1 MMTNDALY
9 FYQKVRDY
17 LNVYL
22 PNQRGASK
30 NTIKAYREAINAFI
44 DHIVSP
50 EMPLKKISFAC
61 ISRDAVEGFLDWLE
75 QEKGYSISS
84 RNQRLAAIKSFIKYV
99 SERDKTL
106 MVLNLDVAA
115 IAKKKNGSPH
125 EIEFFSEAALKTIL
139 AQPDQSKRNGQRDLV
154 FIILL
159 YDTGARVQE
168 ILDLQIRDICL
179 DGNSPFITVTGKGRK
194 MRTIPIMEKTR
205 DHLIQYCRKFHPSAQ
220 PDEYLFYT
228 DRKGTRSQMSADNV
242 GKFVAKYGKQGHT
255 ESSEVPEHLYPHMF
269 RHSRAMHLYRNGMPL
284 ALVAEWL
291 GHSKMDTTRQYYAN
305 ADTTMKQEAIEK
317 ATSKLNPL
325 IAGRTVF
332 DWDNDE
338 ELLKKLYGLK

>member
-1 MMTNDALY
+1 MMTDDALY

-30 NTIKAYREAINAFI
+30 NTIKAYKETINAFI

-50 EMPLKKISFAC
+50 EMPLKKISFTC
-61 ISRDAVEGFLDWLE
+61 ISRDVVEGFLDWLE

-84 RNQRLAAIKSFIKYV
+84 RNQRLAAIKSFMKYV

-115 IAKKKNGSPH
+115 ITKKKNTNPH
-125 EIEFFSEAALKTIL
+125 EIEFFSETALTTIL
-139 AQPDQSKRNGQRDLV
+139 AQPDQRKRNGQRDLV
-154 FIILL
+154 FIMLL

-179 DGNSPFITVTGKGRK
+179 NGNSPFITVTGKGRK
-194 MRTIPIMEKTR
+194 MRTIPIMDKTR
-205 DHLIQYCRKFHPSAQ
+205 DHLIQYCRKFHPSNQ
-220 PDEYLFYT
+220 PDDYLFYT
-228 DRKGTRSQMSADNV
+228 DRKGMRLQMSADNV
-242 GKFVAKYGKQGHT
+242 GKFVAKYGKQGHA

-325 IAGRTVF
+325 LSSKMDF
-332 DWDNDE
+332 DWENDE

>member
-1 MMTNDALY
+1 MTNDSLY
-9 FYQKVRDY
+9 FYRKIRDY

-22 PNQRGASK
+22 PNQRGASP
-30 NTIKAYREAINAFI
+30 NTIKAYREALNAFI

-50 EMPLKKISFAC
+50 ENPLKQISFSC

-75 QEKGYSISS
+75 QDKGYSISS
-84 RNQRLAAIKSFIKYV
+84 RNQRLAAIKSFMKYA
-99 SERDKTL
+99 SERDKAL
-106 MVLNLDVAA
+106 MVLNLE
-115 IAKKKNGSPH
+115 IADIMKKKDTVPR
-125 EIEFFSEAALKTIL
+125 EIEFFSESALTVIL

-154 FIILL
+154 FLILL

-168 ILDLQIRDICL
+168 ILDLQLRDIHL
-179 DGNSPFITVTGKGRK
+179 DENSPFVTVTGKGRK

-205 DHLIQYCRKFHPSAQ
+205 DHLIKYYRKFHPSNQ
-220 PDEYLFYT
+220 TDDYLFYT
-228 DRKGTRSQMSADNV
+228 NYKGIRSQMSADNV
-242 GKFVAKYGKQGHT
+242 GKFVAKYGRQGHS
-255 ESSEVPEHLYPHMF
+255 ESSDVPEHLYPHMF

-284 ALVAEWL
+284 PLVAEWL

-325 IAGRTVF
+325 ISGEIDL
-332 DWDNDE
+332 DWEDDE
-338 ELLKKLYGLK
+338 MLLKKLYGLK